1 MPPFCSFL
9 AQTILISVWGHSFW
23 VAIFDRA
30 SLAFLTSLP
39 SSRLLRWLV
48 GASGDLSIRVCLFC
62 AQIQASIPACVEGS
76 CLLRASAYG
85 VFVPFLYV
93 SCAPWTS
100 VCLVD
105 LCRPSNAL
113 FMSPLACSR
122 MEEISLDELSVAL
135 FISSLASSHVL
146 YILSAGSRVCLVASL
161 ITSTACSDWSSSGL
175 IRLMTDRA
183 MNSAFWAV
191 VSCSSRVA
199 TARMPL
205 GSMLGG
211 ASEQGV
217 GGCNSAK
224 LGCPACPL
232 EHSHASRGTP
242 GLVLRWLVRLGLFLL
257 VLLEL

>member
-1 MPPFCSFL
+1 MMPPFCSFL
-9 AQTILISVWGHSFW
+9 APTILISDWGRLFW

-30 SLAFLTSLP
+30 LLAFSTSLP
-39 SSRLLRWLV
+39 LSRLLRWLAGV
-48 GASGDLSIRVCLFC
+48 SGDLSIRICLFH
-62 AQIQASIPACVEGS
+62 ARIRASVPACVEGS

-85 VFVPFLYV
+85 VFVPFLCV

-135 FISSLASSHVL
+135 FISSLASLHVL
-146 YILSAGSRVCLVASL
+146 YILSAACWVCLVALS
-161 ITSTACSDWSSSGL
+161 ITSAACSDRSSSGL
-175 IRLMTDRA
+175 IRFMTDRA
-183 MNSAFWAV
+183 MSSAFWAA

-199 TARMPL
+199 MARIPL

-211 ASEQGV
+211 A
-217 GGCNSAK
+217 
-224 LGCPACPL
+224 
-232 EHSHASRGTP
+232 
-242 GLVLRWLVRLGLFLL
+242 
-257 VLLEL
+257 